1 MRKQKRRGL
10 IFGLLAFSLAIFTGF
25 LFASQI
31 EALERQVGD
40 KQQVVVA
47 KRAIAPRTLI
57 TADMLETREIPRM
70 FAHPSYLQSIAD
82 VADQRVAVV
91 ALEPGVIVRQ
101 SDVAPTSGL
110 DDNTRAI
117 SIGVNPVSVQVDRVQ
132 GGSRVDV
139 IVSYETSFLDSQGK
153 EVKEKRTTTL
163 LSDVE
168 VLSVDGAPQTRAPS
182 QSQPGEPAASQ
193 QSSAFGNFM
202 PAKSSAATSGS
213 AFSSP
218 YGLRDTVV
226 IATLKVSPQ
235 DAQKLAYVDTF
246 ASDIRL
252 SLRRSDDNAIEPLK
266 PVTEGD
272 FK

>member
-1 MRKQKRRGL
+1 MRRQKRRGL
-10 IFGLLAFSLAIFTGF
+10 IFGLLAFGLAIFTGF

-31 EALERQVGD
+31 EALERQVGNM
-40 KQQVVVA
+40 QQVVVA
-47 KRAIAPRTLI
+47 RQAIAPRTLI

-70 FAHPSYLQSIAD
+70 FAHPSYLQSVSD

-91 ALEPGVIVRQ
+91 ALEPGAIVRQ
-101 SDVAPTSGL
+101 NDVAPTSGL
-110 DDNTRAI
+110 DDNTRAV
-117 SIGVNPVSVQVDRVQ
+117 SIGVNPISVQVDRVT

-139 IVSYETSFLDSQGK
+139 IVSYETAFLDSQGK
-153 EVKEKRTTTL
+153 EVREKRAMTL

-168 VLSVDGAPQTRAPS
+168 VLAVEGAPQTRPVPQATPSEAPA
-182 QSQPGEPAASQ
+182 E
-193 QSSAFGNFM
+193 QSSAFSGVL
-202 PAKSSAATSGS
+202 PSQGS
-213 AFSSP
+213 APPVGSAWGSP

-226 IATLKVSPQ
+226 IATLKVTPE

-252 SLRRSDDNAIEPLK
+252 SLRRSDDNSIEPL
-266 PVTEGD
+266 PPITEED